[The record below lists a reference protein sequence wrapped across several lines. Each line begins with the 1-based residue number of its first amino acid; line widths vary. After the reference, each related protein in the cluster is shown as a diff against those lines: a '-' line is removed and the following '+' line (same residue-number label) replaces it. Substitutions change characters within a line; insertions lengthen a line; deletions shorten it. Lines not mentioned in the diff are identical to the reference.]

1 MPVVYISVRRSDVA
15 DHRVARRYA
24 TNGINKEVS
33 ESARKRDFGA
43 EAKLGTGARG
53 DWPSPGSGR
62 LTHTELGA
70 TGPRRVASS
79 APCDHP
85 RVTLPATPSPTVA
98 TRIHAD
104 REGRTLRVE
113 WQDGHVTV
121 HDFTALRWLC
131 PCAYCRGEAGM
142 PGWLDTA
149 PTLTPEQTRLV
160 DIVLVGNYAV
170 APSWGDGHHTGYYT
184 FALLRDRCPCAECS
198 ARRSS
203 REPAMT
209 QEARHAKEHQP

>member
-1 MPVVYISVRRSDVA
+1 LSRR
-15 DHRVARRYA
+15 H
-24 TNGINKEVS
+24 
-33 ESARKRDFGA
+33 
-43 EAKLGTGARG
+43 TGAR
-53 DWPSPGSGR
+53 R
-62 LTHTELGA
+62 LGTAKPTARA
-70 TGPRRVASS
+70 TSS
-79 APCDHP
+79 APCDHL

-160 DIVLVGNYAV
+160 DIALVGNYAV